1 MRSIIAIVIAA
12 AIASTVEAFGPGST
26 SRVFLGNPQ
35 VANVDPKKPKLILIG
50 GCPGTGE
57 YSIELHRGSYLLFA
71 RTAPTDTAHVYKLVQ
86 ATPIPYSVM
95 LPSLILPGKSTFGMS
110 VALDQGILKCISTDT
125 IRATMRSFVASDVS
139 PALHRSSY
147 APAFD
152 GDDPVRSWK
161 ETCKVLDASVRALV
175 EDSMNRGTSIVVE
188 GVHVVPSRD
197 LIDLWEAAG
206 GVAIGVLLQIQDPE
220 THKRLLKKR
229 GFITGNVGAEV
240 KKLRSYDRVRHIQD
254 EMMKLAKESHWLQIE
269 QKTEPD
275 PLDMVSAKLYGA
287 DLFNPNQSGAEKQRE
302 EAFQKAE
309 AEMEREKVAAAT
321 QSANGAPANGASRD

>member
-1 MRSIIAIVIAA
+1 MRSITAVVIVAA
-12 AIASTVEAFGPGST
+12 VTVEGFGPGSM
-26 SRVFLGNPQ
+26 SNRVFLGKGQ

-50 GCPGTGE
+50 GCPGT
-57 YSIELHRGSYLLFA
+57 
-71 RTAPTDTAHVYKLVQ
+71 
-86 ATPIPYSVM
+86 
-95 LPSLILPGKSTFGMS
+95 GKSTFGMS

-161 ETCKVLDASVRALV
+161 ETCKVLDASVHALID
-175 EDSMNRGTSIVVE
+175 DSMNRGSNIVVE
-188 GVHVVPSRD
+188 GVHVMPNRE
-197 LIDLWEAAG
+197 LIDKWEEAG
-206 GVAIGVLLQIQDPE
+206 GVAIGILLQIQDPD

-240 KKLRSYDRVRHIQD
+240 KKLRSYDRVRKIQD
-254 EMMKLAKESHWLQIE
+254 EMMNMAKESRWLQIE
-269 QKTEPD
+269 QRTEPD
-275 PLDMVSAKLYGA
+275 PLDMVSARLYGV
-287 DLFNPNQSGAEKQRE
+287 DLFNPNTSGEEKERE

-309 AEMEREKVAAAT
+309 ADIAREEAGVTAE
-321 QSANGAPANGASRD
+321 PANGAS

>member
-1 MRSIIAIVIAA
+1 MRSIIAIIIAA
-12 AIASTVEAFGPGST
+12 AITSTVEGFGPGAAS

-35 VANVDPKKPKLILIG
+35 VANIDPKKPKLVLIA
-50 GCPGTGE
+50 GCPGT
-57 YSIELHRGSYLLFA
+57 
-71 RTAPTDTAHVYKLVQ
+71 
-86 ATPIPYSVM
+86 
-95 LPSLILPGKSTFGMS
+95 GKSTFGMS

-161 ETCKVLDASVRALV
+161 ETCKVLDASVHALV
-175 EDSMNRGTSIVVE
+175 DDSMDRGTSIVVE
-188 GVHVVPSRD
+188 GVHVVPSRE
-197 LIDLWEAAG
+197 LIEKWEAAG
-206 GVAIGVLLQIQDPE
+206 GVAIGVLLQIQDPD

-240 KKLRSYDRVRHIQD
+240 KKLRGYDRVRTIQD
-254 EMMKLAKESHWLQIE
+254 EMMKLAKESGWLRIE
-269 QKTEPD
+269 QRTEPD
-275 PLDMVSAKLYGA
+275 PLDMVSARLYGV
-287 DLFNPNQSGAEKQRE
+287 DLFNPNKSGEEKRKE

-309 AEMEREKVAAAT
+309 AEIARREEASAT
-321 QSANGAPANGASRD
+321 ESVNSAP